1 MARAKVVHSD
11 DAVLIKFDGNPRNP
25 EPSTAVIRFPGGEV
39 EVARCSDGT
48 YWVHTYAASE
58 KNIVGSRVDYCH
70 EGNLTHGVGQIPDA
84 HLVNKMSLRIA
95 NNVPHFDPN
104 S

>member
-1 MARAKVVHSD
+1 MAKAKVVHSD
-11 DAVLIKFDGNPRNP
+11 DAVLIKFEGNPKNP

-58 KNIVGSRVDYCH
+58 KNIVGSRVDYCFD
-70 EGNLTHGVGQIPDA
+70 GSKNGVGEIPDA

-95 NNVPHFDPN
+95 NKVAHFDPN
-104 S
+104 A

>member
-1 MARAKVVHSD
+1 VAKAKVVHSD
-11 DAVLIKFDGNPRNP
+11 DAVLIEFKGNKSNP

-48 YWVHTYAASE
+48 YWVHTFAVSE

-70 EGNLTHGVGQIPDA
+70 EANHGVGSIPDA

-95 NNVPHFDPN
+95 NTVNHFDPN
-104 S
+104 A